1 MVKIASQLLDGIS
14 NFASENPGLTAGIL
28 AGGGL
33 GLLGGAMA
41 PAESDD
47 PNEDPNDRV
56 KRRVRNALLAGGLG
70 AAGAGLAGYG
80 ANMALQPIAEGGGL
94 AFNED
99 LGWGIP
105 TAGGIAA
112 GTGAYT
118 LDKARKH
125 RLAANLMRNLAKET
139 GNDAYKGLKGSE
151 AFTALSEAMRGKGRT
166 DMEREL
172 ANLLLKVNLN
182 SNQTVPAD
190 QLKAVHK
197 ELERMGV
204 STSDGSA
211 SRKLKRMVKSI
222 SNDMASSGTVNDK
235 LKALFGGISKPQNKL
250 LVKGMGLDSAM
261 RLGRFL
267 GRNKW
272 TLGAGLGG
280 AALTNYLFNS
290 N

>member
-1 MVKIASQLLDGIS
+1 MIKIASQLLDGIS

-56 KRRVRNALLAGGLG
+56 NRRVRNALLAGGLG

-151 AFTALSEAMRGKGRT
+151 AFTALSEAMRGTGRA
-166 DMEREL
+166 DMEKSL
-172 ANLLLKVNLN
+172 AQLLVKADPNKPV
-182 SNQTVPAD
+182 TAD

-197 ELERMGV
+197 ELERMGI

-211 SRKLKRMVKSI
+211 SRKLKRLVNNI
-222 SNDMASSGTVNDK
+222 GNDMANSGTVKDK

-250 LVKGMGLDSAM
+250 LAKSVGLDSAK

-272 TLGAGLGG
+272 TIGAGLGG
-280 AALTNYLFNS
+280 AALTDYLLNS